1 MRYAGF
7 LCRYHIF
14 AMRWEVLERTIVL
27 DQSGNI
33 TFVHYIQPQAIFCNS
48 STLSADIALR
58 DSMSWARLFLIENAT
73 RRVFATA
80 WQETP
85 VHVMAFVLR
94 HRPSSVAIVG
104 RDGALGLSRLSALE
118 NATLVR
124 NLA

>member
-58 DSMSWARLFLIENAT
+58 DSMSWARLFLKLRT
-73 RRVFATA
+73 RRDASLP
-80 WQETP
+80 Q
-85 VHVMAFVLR
+85 H
-94 HRPSSVAIVG
+94 G
-104 RDGALGLSRLSALE
+104 RRRLC
-118 NATLVR
+118 T
-124 NLA
+124 